1 MKSISYTI
9 ITIQNYNG
17 QAVDT
22 RINFGMNFIIIIII
36 AVFVSIIL
44 KSCEKKT
51 PVSRGKEAVS
61 VTADKGRS

>member
-17 QAVDT
+17 QVVDT

-44 KSCEKKT
+44 KSCEKKNACFSGEGSC
-51 PVSRGKEAVS
+51 VRHC
-61 VTADKGRS
+61 R